1 MLLKVQIKVIS
12 YEKFQKKFYKKLLS
26 LKSAKKKCQKKVLIL
41 EEDKQRANKSSL
53 KSSLKSANLKEC

>member
-26 LKSAKKKCQKKVLIL
+26 LKSAKKSAKKSADIRRGQKKG
-41 EEDKQRANKSSL
+41 
-53 KSSLKSANLKEC
+53 

>member
-12 YEKFQKKFYKKLLS
+12 YEKFQKEFYKKLPS
-26 LKSAKKKCQKKVLIL
+26 LKSAKKSAKKVLIL